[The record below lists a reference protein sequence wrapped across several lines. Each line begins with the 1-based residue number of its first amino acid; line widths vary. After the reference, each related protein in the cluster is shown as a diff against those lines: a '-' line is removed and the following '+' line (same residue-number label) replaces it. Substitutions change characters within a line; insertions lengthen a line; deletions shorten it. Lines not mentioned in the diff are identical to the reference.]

1 MRFSRWTNHSLPQTL
16 QIAVFLLYFNAAFG
30 FLGLLGLGFSNP
42 WALLGDLADG
52 LGLLAVFLSS
62 IVYLFAGLA
71 IANEQKRGWAAGVG
85 VAAGAVAVSVLIAG
99 PGILVSRYV
108 ISFMFDVALVVA
120 LLHPLSRNH
129 QRIWFQ

>member
-1 MRFSRWTNHSLPQTL
+1 MGGRV
-16 QIAVFLLYFNAAFG
+16 A
-30 FLGLLGLGFSNP
+30 
-42 WALLGDLADG
+42 
-52 LGLLAVFLSS
+52 
-62 IVYLFAGLA
+62 
-71 IANEQKRGWAAGVG
+71 
-85 VAAGAVAVSVLIAG
+85 VAAGAVALSVVASG